1 LAGRSRNLA
10 DRWGLTLTSPTTTQ
24 PKRGEI
30 YSVDFTTSTGHEM
43 SGIHPCVIVQ
53 NDVGNKFSGLTIV
66 VVVTS
71 NLRVASLPIGVFVKA
86 GSGGLIRDS
95 VINCGHIYTVDK
107 NRLAKLIGQLSPNI
121 MAEVDQALTRS
132 LALPYF

>member
-1 LAGRSRNLA
+1 LASRSRNLA
-10 DRWGLTLTSPTTTQ
+10 DRWGLTLATSKTSR

-30 YSVDFTTSTGHEM
+30 YSIDFTPSTGHEM
-43 SGIHPCVIVQ
+43 AGIHPCVIVQ
-53 NDVGNKFSGLTIV
+53 NDVGNKFSELTIV

-95 VINCGHIYTVDK
+95 VINCAHIYSVDK
-107 NRLAKLIGQLSPNI
+107 SRLAKRIGRLPSDI
-121 MAEVDQALTRS
+121 IAEVDQALGRS
-132 LALPYF
+132 LALANS

>member
-1 LAGRSRNLA
+1 
-10 DRWGLTLTSPTTTQ
+10 LTTSKTIQ
-24 PKRGEI
+24 PQRGEI

-43 SGIHPCVIVQ
+43 SGLHPCVVVQ

-71 NLRVASLPIGVFVKA
+71 NLRVASLPIGVFVKGGV
-86 GSGGLIRDS
+86 GSLIRDS

-107 NRLAKLIGQLSPNI
+107 SRLARRIGQLPSDI
-121 MAEVDQALTRS
+121 IAEVDQALARS
-132 LALPYF
+132 LALTNS

>member
-1 LAGRSRNLA
+1 
-10 DRWGLTLTSPTTTQ
+10 LTTSKTIQ
-24 PKRGEI
+24 PQRGEI

-43 SGIHPCVIVQ
+43 SGIHPCIIVQ

-86 GSGGLIRDS
+86 GVGSLIGDS

-107 NRLAKLIGQLSPNI
+107 SRLARRIGQLPPDI
-121 MAEVDQALTRS
+121 IAEVDQALTRS
-132 LALPYF
+132 LALANS

>member
-1 LAGRSRNLA
+1 M
-10 DRWGLTLTSPTTTQ
+10 TTSKTILPQ
-24 PKRGEI
+24 RGEI

-43 SGIHPCVIVQ
+43 AGLHPCVVVQ

-86 GSGGLIRDS
+86 GAGGLIRDS
-95 VINCGHIYTVDK
+95 VINCGHIYTIDK
-107 NRLAKLIGQLSPNI
+107 TRLAKRIGQLSSDI
-121 MAEVDQALTRS
+121 IAEVDQALARS
-132 LALPYF
+132 LALTI